1 MSIRLNDIKPY
12 QWLLIAAIAFVL
24 LAIMISC
31 AQVDANKPATI
42 AVQPDGDIVGVAT
55 TQPLG
60 TATAGTVNID
70 IDGAAWA
77 TFVVGAFALVAVA
90 VAIALPIILT
100 HYYRR
105 QSYVQRSQA
114 GGTDD

>member
-1 MSIRLNDIKPY
+1 MTTPREQFFGYL
-12 QWLLIAAIAFVL
+12 WLVLAL
-24 LAIMISC
+24 LALYLLMVMVGCSLN
-31 AQVDANKPATI
+31 ADKPATI

-60 TATAGTVNID
+60 TATADTVNID

-77 TFVVGAFALVAVA
+77 TFVVGTFALVAVA
-90 VAIALPIILT
+90 VAIAIPIILT

-105 QSYVQRSQA
+105 QSNGQRSQT
-114 GGTDD
+114 GDTND